1 MTITQSVFNTT
12 SSLVFVCFLSCLLT
26 LFCFIVAN
34 VSFWFDAH
42 QQVQYNVNCFKLFHL
57 NACINF
63 TCLISCFFSEDL
75 DVFVASLCTEPAPL
89 RKNRRP
95 SPIFPE
101 GRGEGGGGWS
111 VHRLVRG
118 LSYHESPLAQG
129 YIIILNSKCHGL
141 PAVFS
146 HLIRKHVLGCCC
158 ISGRTFKG

>member
-1 MTITQSVFNTT
+1 MF
-12 SSLVFVCFLSCLLT
+12 LFCFLFCLLT
-26 LFCFIVAN
+26 LFCFIVTN

-75 DVFVASLCTEPAPL
+75 DVFVASLCTDPH
-89 RKNRRP
+89 P
-95 SPIFPE
+95 SPQQKSKAFSNFSRGE
-101 GRGEGGGGWS
+101 GRGGGGWS

-118 LSYHESPLAQG
+118 LGYHESPLAQG
-129 YIIILNSKCHGL
+129 YMIILNSKCHGL

-146 HLIRKHVLGCCC
+146 HVIRKHVLGCCC

>member
-101 GRGEGGGGWS
+101 GRGEGGGVVCTQASSWPQLPRVSFSSG
-111 VHRLVRG
+111 VH
-118 LSYHESPLAQG
+118 
-129 YIIILNSKCHGL
+129 N
-141 PAVFS
+141 
-146 HLIRKHVLGCCC
+146 HLE
-158 ISGRTFKG
+158 

>member
-63 TCLISCFFSEDL
+63 TCLISCFFSKDL
-75 DVFVASLCTEPAPL
+75 DVFVASLCTDPPP
-89 RKNRRP
+89 P
-95 SPIFPE
+95 SPQEKSKAFSNFS
-101 GRGEGGGGWS
+101 RGEGRRGVVCTQASSWPQLPRVSFSSG
-111 VHRLVRG
+111 VHD
-118 LSYHESPLAQG
+118 
-129 YIIILNSKCHGL
+129 
-141 PAVFS
+141 
-146 HLIRKHVLGCCC
+146 HLE
-158 ISGRTFKG
+158 

>member
-1 MTITQSVFNTT
+1 M
-12 SSLVFVCFLSCLLT
+12 LT

-63 TCLISCFFSEDL
+63 TCLISCFFSKDL
-75 DVFVASLCTEPAPL
+75 DVFVASLCTDPPPL
-89 RKNRRP
+89 P
-95 SPIFPE
+95 SGKIEGLLQFFWGE
-101 GRGEGGGGWS
+101 GRGGWS

-129 YIIILNSKCHGL
+129 YMIILNSICHGL

-146 HLIRKHVLGCCC
+146 HVIRKHVLGCCC
-158 ISGRTFKG
+158 ISERTFKG

>member
-1 MTITQSVFNTT
+1 MTITQSVFDTT

-75 DVFVASLCTEPAPL
+75 DVFVASLCTDPPPL
-89 RKNRRP
+89 P
-95 SPIFPE
+95 SGKIEGLLQFSRGE
-101 GRGEGGGGWS
+101 GRGGVVCTQASSWPQLPQVSFSSG
-111 VHRLVRG
+111 VH
-118 LSYHESPLAQG
+118 
-129 YIIILNSKCHGL
+129 N
-141 PAVFS
+141 
-146 HLIRKHVLGCCC
+146 HLE
-158 ISGRTFKG
+158 